1 MPFEDSLKSWALAIS
16 SSIALLNSI
25 IKSKSYISSSLKELL
40 FPRNVLLDIFHSW
53 TSVFFFS
60 LIKKVSHHNLSLH
73 MCLGITINAW
83 WQCRSQLL
91 MTVPKLFIYPNI
103 WQLHTLYI
111 LVIWIN
117 MHFIFSD
124 HILSEWKFYE
134 IYLCNRVSTGPAN
147 CRCSIKM
154 ATLQYFT
161 NQAVL

>member
-1 MPFEDSLKSWALAIS
+1 MPFEESQILSLGNLFFHSLIKFYHQIQIIHFIQSERVTVPQECS
-16 SSIALLNSI
+16 PRYFSFLNFCFI
-25 IKSKSYISSSLKELL
+25 LL
-40 FPRNVLLDIFHSW
+40 FDK
-53 TSVFFFS
+53 
-60 LIKKVSHHNLSLH
+60 KKVSHHNLSLH